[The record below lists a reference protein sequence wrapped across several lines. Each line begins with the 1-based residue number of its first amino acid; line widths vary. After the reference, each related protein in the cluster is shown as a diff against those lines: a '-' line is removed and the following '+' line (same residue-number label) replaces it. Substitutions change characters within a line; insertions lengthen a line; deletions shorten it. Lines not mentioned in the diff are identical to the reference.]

1 MSEVFVF
8 GSKRE
13 GRHGKGAALTAR
25 QRWGAVYGQATG
37 RQGNSYA
44 IVTKELRRD
53 WPRVTLSEVRLG
65 VEEFI
70 EYAWDHGDTT
80 FLVSPVGCGLAGF
93 TPDQIAP
100 MFEGAPHSV
109 VLPTEFERKSMSD
122 EYKKYDSEIR
132 VEFIGARLT
141 KDAEVRDGANG
152 KMVRLTVVATSKA
165 ESDSDLWLE
174 VNVQDS
180 QAELAAHLK
189 KGDTLHK
196 IEGFLTLRKYA

>member
-1 MSEVFVF
+1 VGGRVAPILAYMRGWSEESILNYCRRK
-8 GSKRE
+8 GW
-13 GRHGKGAALTAR
+13 HGET
-25 QRWGAVYGQATG
+25 
-37 RQGNSYA
+37 
-44 IVTKELRRD
+44 
-53 WPRVTLSEVRLG
+53 
-65 VEEFI
+65 
-70 EYAWDHGDTT
+70 
-80 FLVSPVGCGLAGF
+80 
-93 TPDQIAP
+93 
-100 MFEGAPHSV
+100 
-109 VLPTEFERKSMSD
+109 MSD

-132 VEFIGARLT
+132 VEYIGARLT

-196 IEGFLTLRKYA
+196 IEGFLTLRKYGENNEKFSINVRRARLSVPIGPVVTIGDLKERGFVPGAGGQAAKKGGKTPPAKKPPAKKIVDLDDEE